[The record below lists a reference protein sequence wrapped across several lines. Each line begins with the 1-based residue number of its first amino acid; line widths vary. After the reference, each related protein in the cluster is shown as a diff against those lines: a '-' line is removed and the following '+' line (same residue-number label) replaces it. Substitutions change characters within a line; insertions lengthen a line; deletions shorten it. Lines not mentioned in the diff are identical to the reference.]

1 MKKETGIT
9 IVALVVTIVVM
20 LILVGVSVTVSINGG
35 LFNTTKESTYKTEV
49 SQVKEALE
57 EEIVQRKA
65 RRESV
70 DNITIEDLD
79 IPNKIRKEF
88 KEKLVFNTKI
98 GDILYNPETVTKANE
113 MDWLED
119 VNIYPTTIYFTI
131 NKETVT
137 GFSEKGYEAIKK
149 GMLSFNIPKK
159 TKDGMI
165 ITTIGNGAF
174 DASVAGKELCANVKS
189 INIQDNITTI
199 GSTAF
204 KKCTGI
210 EEMIIPESVAV
221 SNIGS
226 SAIGRYAF
234 QDCKGLKNVTILG
247 KVGTMDYIFCGCSN
261 LEEVTL
267 KQDEGIAFRA
277 YLFSDCTKLKY
288 IKLPKSVTWFDD
300 GLFTWCT
307 NLEYVEI
314 PEDSQLNSIN
324 GWQAFYRCDKL
335 SHIHLPISMT
345 KEGAKWDTRCGF
357 IKNGSIDRKVYLPI
371 TREEYPSHWE
381 GTALNLTNT
390 NIIYKGDEGWHS
402 AAECPNKR

>member
-70 DNITIEDLD
+70 DNITIEELD
-79 IPNKIRKEF
+79 IPNKIKKEF
-88 KEKLVFNTKI
+88 KGKLVFNTKI
-98 GDILYNPETVTKANE
+98 GDILYNPESVTNTNE
-113 MDWLED
+113 MNWLED
-119 VNIYPTTIYFTI
+119 VNIYPTTIYFAI
-131 NKETVT
+131 NGETVT
-137 GFSEKGYEAIKK
+137 GFSEKGYEAINK
-149 GMLSFNIPKK
+149 GMLSFNIPTK
-159 TKDGMI
+159 TKDGTI
-165 ITTIGNGAF
+165 ITTIGNSAF
-174 DASVAGKELCANVKS
+174 DASVAGKELCAK
-189 INIQDNITTI
+189 
-199 GSTAF
+199 
-204 KKCTGI
+204 I
-210 EEMIIPESVAV
+210 EEIIIPKSVT
-221 SNIGS
+221 SLGDYI
-226 SAIGRYAF
+226 F
-234 QDCKGLKNVTILG
+234 QDCTKLKKATILG
-247 KVGTMDYIFCGCSN
+247 KGALHGAFSGCSN
-261 LEEVTL
+261 LEEVTFT
-267 KQDEGIAFRA
+267 QDEGIKFAQFAFW
-277 YLFSDCTKLKY
+277 SCTKLKY
-288 IKLPKSVTWFDD
+288 IKIPKSVDWFAD
-300 GLFTWCT
+300 GVFKFCT
-307 NLEYVEI
+307 NLEYIEI
-314 PEDSQLNSIN
+314 PEDSQLKSID
-324 GWQAFYRCDKL
+324 GWEAFYCDSKL

-357 IKNGSIDRKVYLPI
+357 IINGSIDRKVYLPI

>member
-70 DNITIEDLD
+70 DNITIEELD
-79 IPNKIRKEF
+79 IPNKIKKEF
-88 KEKLVFNTKI
+88 KGKLVFNTKI
-98 GDILYNPETVTKANE
+98 GDILYNPESVTNTNE
-113 MDWLED
+113 MNWLED
-119 VNIYPTTIYFTI
+119 VNIYPTTIYFAI
-131 NKETVT
+131 NGETVT
-137 GFSEKGYEAIKK
+137 GFSEKGYEAINK
-149 GMLSFNIPKK
+149 GMLSFNIPTK
-159 TKDGMI
+159 TKDGTI

-174 DASVAGKELCANVKS
+174 DASVAGKELCAK
-189 INIQDNITTI
+189 
-199 GSTAF
+199 
-204 KKCTGI
+204 I
-210 EEMIIPESVAV
+210 EEIIIPKSVT
-221 SNIGS
+221 SLGDYI
-226 SAIGRYAF
+226 F
-234 QDCKGLKNVTILG
+234 QDCTKLKKATILG
-247 KVGTMDYIFCGCSN
+247 KGALHGAFSGCSN
-261 LEEVTL
+261 LEEVTFT
-267 KQDEGIAFRA
+267 QDEGIKFAQFAF
-277 YLFSDCTKLKY
+277 LSCTKLKY
-288 IKLPKSVTWFDD
+288 IKIPKSVDWFAD
-300 GLFTWCT
+300 GVFKFCT
-307 NLEYVEI
+307 NLEYIEI
-314 PEDSQLNSIN
+314 PEDSQLKSID
-324 GWQAFYRCDKL
+324 GWEAFYCDSKL

-357 IKNGSIDRKVYLPI
+357 IINGSIDRKVYLPI

>member
-70 DNITIEDLD
+70 DNITIADLD
-79 IPNKIRKEF
+79 IPNKIKKEF
-88 KEKLVFNTKI
+88 KEKLVFNTKT
-98 GDILYNPETVTKANE
+98 GDILYNPESVTNTNE
-113 MDWLED
+113 MNWLED
-119 VNIYPTTIYFTI
+119 VNIYPTTIYFAI
-131 NKETVT
+131 NGETVT
-137 GFSEKGYEAIKK
+137 GFSEKGYEAINK
-149 GMLSFNIPKK
+149 GMLSFNIPTK
-159 TKDGMI
+159 TKDGTI
-165 ITTIGNGAF
+165 ITTIGNSAF
-174 DASVAGKELCANVKS
+174 DASVAGKELCAK
-189 INIQDNITTI
+189 
-199 GSTAF
+199 
-204 KKCTGI
+204 I
-210 EEMIIPESVAV
+210 EEIIIPKSVT
-221 SNIGS
+221 SLGDYI
-226 SAIGRYAF
+226 F
-234 QDCKGLKNVTILG
+234 QDCTKLKKATILG
-247 KVGTMDYIFCGCSN
+247 KGALHGAFSGCSN
-261 LEEVTL
+261 LEEVTFT
-267 KQDEGIAFRA
+267 QDEGIKFAQFAFW
-277 YLFSDCTKLKY
+277 SCTKLKY
-288 IKLPKSVTWFDD
+288 IKIPKSVDWFAD
-300 GLFTWCT
+300 GVFKFCT
-307 NLEYVEI
+307 NLEYIEI
-314 PEDSQLNSIN
+314 PEDSQLKFID
-324 GWQAFYRCDKL
+324 GWEAFYCDSKL

>member
-1 MKKETGIT
+1 
-9 IVALVVTIVVM
+9 M
-20 LILVGVSVTVSINGG
+20 LILVGVTVTVAINGG
-35 LFNTTKESTYKTEV
+35 LFEKAKESAYKTEV
-49 SQVKEALE
+49 SQIKEALGGKMA
-57 EEIVQRKA
+57 EIETGT
-65 RRESV
+65 EST

-79 IPNKIRKEF
+79 IPNKVKKEF

-98 GDILYNPETVTKANE
+98 GDILYNPETVTKAKE

-131 NKETVT
+131 NEKTVT

-149 GMLSFNIPKK
+149 GMLSFNIPTK
-159 TKDGMI
+159 TKDGTI

-174 DASVAGKELCANVKS
+174 DASVTGKELCANVKS

-199 GSTAF
+199 GEAAF

-210 EEMIIPESVAV
+210 EEIIIPDSVAV
-221 SNIGS
+221 SNIRE
-226 SAIGRYAF
+226 SAIGKNAF
-234 QDCKGLKNVTILG
+234 QGCKGLKNVTILG

-277 YLFSDCTKLKY
+277 YLFSECTKLKY
-288 IKLPKSVTWFDD
+288 IKLPKSVTWFAD

-314 PEDSQLNSIN
+314 PEDSQLNAIN
-324 GWQAFYRCDKL
+324 GWQVFYRCDKL
-335 SHIHLPISMT
+335 SHIHLPISIST
-345 KEGAKWDTRCGF
+345 Y
-357 IKNGSIDRKVYLPI
+357 N
-371 TREEYPSHWE
+371 
-381 GTALNLTNT
+381 
-390 NIIYKGDEGWHS
+390 
-402 AAECPNKR
+402 